1 MAHANDRKDVI
12 GRFLAGLI
20 VGALMLFGGPLAAGF
35 LAKTLGAEFAILGV
49 AVPIII
55 AITLMIGSHSE

>member
-1 MAHANDRKDVI
+1 MI
-12 GRFLAGLI
+12 GRFLAGMI

-49 AVPIII
+49 AVPIVIVV
-55 AITLMIGSHSE
+55 ALVLGSHSQ